1 MSPSLQ
7 QDLKQKKPFRS
18 VQQEAYLSVVR
29 TSTLLT
35 DAMEDLVKARGISA
49 TQYNVLRI
57 LRGSG
62 AEGLCRNA
70 LRDRMLTR
78 MPDMT
83 RLLDRMEE
91 AGLVVRVREG
101 EDRRMVLTAAA
112 RRARRTSDG
121 AAPEAD
127 GRADRR
133 AAPLAVRSADAGSR
147 RRVSFLRH
155 NKCCHT
161 EQ

>member
-1 MSPSLQ
+1 MSPTLQ

-18 VQQEAYLSVVR
+18 LQQEAYLSVVR
-29 TSTLLT
+29 TSTALT
-35 DAMEDLVKARGISA
+35 DAMEDLVKSRGISA

-91 AGLVVRVREG
+91 AGFVVRVREG
-101 EDRRMVLTAAA
+101 EDRRMVMTRITERGRRLLDELDAPVMALHRKQMAGLTDAQL
-112 RRARRTSDG
+112 RSLSDLLTLVR
-121 AAPEAD
+121 D
-127 GRADRR
+127 G
-133 AAPLAVRSADAGSR
+133 GG
-147 RRVSFLRH
+147 
-155 NKCCHT
+155 
-161 EQ
+161 

>member
-1 MSPSLQ
+1 MSPGLQ

-18 VQQEAYLSVVR
+18 LQQEAYLSVVR
-29 TSTLLT
+29 TSTALT
-35 DAMEDLVKARGISA
+35 DAMEELVKSRGISA

-57 LRGSG
+57 LRGSD

-101 EDRRMVLTAAA
+101 EDRRMVMTRITAK
-112 RRARRTSDG
+112 
-121 AAPEAD
+121 
-127 GRADRR
+127 GRALLD
-133 AAPLAVRSADAGSR
+133 ALDAPVMALHRKQMAGLTDAQLRSLSDLLTLVRDGG
-147 RRVSFLRH
+147 
-155 NKCCHT
+155 
-161 EQ
+161 

>member
-18 VQQEAYLSVVR
+18 LQQEAYLSVVR
-29 TSTLLT
+29 TSTALT
-35 DAMEDLVKARGISA
+35 DAMEELVKSQGISA

-57 LRGSG
+57 LRGSD

-101 EDRRMVLTAAA
+101 EDRRMVMTRITAKGRGLLDDLDAPVMALHRKQMAGLTDAQL
-112 RRARRTSDG
+112 RSLSDLLTLVR
-121 AAPEAD
+121 D
-127 GRADRR
+127 G
-133 AAPLAVRSADAGSR
+133 GG
-147 RRVSFLRH
+147 
-155 NKCCHT
+155 
-161 EQ
+161 

>member
-18 VQQEAYLSVVR
+18 LQQEAYLSVVR
-29 TSTLLT
+29 TSTALT
-35 DAMEDLVKARGISA
+35 DAMEDLVKSRGISA

-57 LRGSG
+57 LRGSD
-62 AEGLCRNA
+62 AAGLCRNA

-83 RLLDRMEE
+83 RLLDRMED

-101 EDRRMVLTAAA
+101 EDRRMVMT
-112 RRARRTSDG
+112 RITDKG
-121 AAPEAD
+121 
-127 GRADRR
+127 
-133 AAPLAVRSADAGSR
+133 
-147 RRVSFLRH
+147 RRVLDELDAPVMALHKKQMAGLTDVQLR
-155 NKCCHT
+155 T
-161 EQ
+161 LSDLLTLVRDGG

>member
-7 QDLKQKKPFRS
+7 QDHKQKKPFRS
-18 VQQEAYLSVVR
+18 LQQEAYLSVVR
-29 TSTLLT
+29 TATALT
-35 DAMEDLVKARGISA
+35 DAMEDLLKPHGLSA

-62 AEGLCRNA
+62 ADGLCRNA

-91 AGLVVRVREG
+91 AGLVVRAREG
-101 EDRRMVLTAAA
+101 EDRRMVLTRITEKGRRLLDDLEAPVMALHKRQMA
-112 RRARRTSDG
+112 RLSD
-121 AAPEAD
+121 AQ
-127 GRADRR
+127 
-133 AAPLAVRSADAGSR
+133 LRSLSD
-147 RRVSFLRH
+147 L
-155 NKCCHT
+155 
-161 EQ
+161 

>member
-1 MSPSLQ
+1 MSPTLQ

-18 VQQEAYLSVVR
+18 LQQEAYLSVVR
-29 TSTLLT
+29 TSTSLT
-35 DAMEDLVKARGISA
+35 DAMEDLVKAQGISA

-62 AEGLCRNA
+62 ADGLCRNA

-101 EDRRMVLTAAA
+101 EDRRMVMTRITAKGRGLLDDLDAPVMALHRKQMAGLTDAQL
-112 RRARRTSDG
+112 RSLSDLLTLVR
-121 AAPEAD
+121 D
-127 GRADRR
+127 G
-133 AAPLAVRSADAGSR
+133 G
-147 RRVSFLRH
+147 
-155 NKCCHT
+155 
-161 EQ
+161 

>member
-18 VQQEAYLSVVR
+18 LQQEAYLSVVR
-29 TSTLLT
+29 TSTALT
-35 DAMEDLVKARGISA
+35 DGMEDLLKPRGISA

-62 AEGLCRNA
+62 SDGLCRNA

-101 EDRRMVLTAAA
+101 EDRRMVMTRITQKGRQLLEDLDAPVMALHRKQMAGLTDVQL
-112 RRARRTSDG
+112 RSLSDLLTLVR
-121 AAPEAD
+121 D
-127 GRADRR
+127 G
-133 AAPLAVRSADAGSR
+133 GG
-147 RRVSFLRH
+147 
-155 NKCCHT
+155 
-161 EQ
+161 

>member
-1 MSPSLQ
+1 MSPTLQ

-18 VQQEAYLSVVR
+18 LQQEAYLSVVR
-29 TSTLLT
+29 TSTTLT
-35 DAMEDLVKARGISA
+35 DALEDLVKVQGISA

-101 EDRRMVLTAAA
+101 EDRRMVMTRITDRGRRLLDELDAPVLALHRKQMAGLTDAQL
-112 RRARRTSDG
+112 RTLADLLTLVRDG
-121 AAPEAD
+121 
-127 GRADRR
+127 G
-133 AAPLAVRSADAGSR
+133 
-147 RRVSFLRH
+147 
-155 NKCCHT
+155 
-161 EQ
+161 

>member
-7 QDLKQKKPFRS
+7 QDLRQSKPFTS

-29 TSTLLT
+29 TSSTLM
-35 DAMEDLVKARGISA
+35 DRVEDLLKPYGISA

-57 LRGSG
+57 LRGAG
-62 AEGLCRNA
+62 QGGLCRNE

-91 AGLVVRVREG
+91 AGLVKRSREQD
-101 EDRRMVLTAAA
+101 DRRMVLTQITP
-112 RRARRTSDG
+112 RGRELLGELERPLTQLHREQLSQLSDEQLRTLI
-121 AAPEAD
+121 E
-127 GRADRR
+127 
-133 AAPLAVRSADAGSR
+133 LLTLVREGS
-147 RRVSFLRH
+147 SG
-155 NKCCHT
+155 
-161 EQ
+161 

>member
-18 VQQEAYLSVVR
+18 LQQEAYLSVVR
-29 TSTLLT
+29 TSTSLT

-91 AGLVVRVREG
+91 AGLVARVREG
-101 EDRRMVLTAAA
+101 EDRRMVMTRITEKGRRLLDELDAPVMALHRKQMAGLTDAQL
-112 RRARRTSDG
+112 RSLSD
-121 AAPEAD
+121 
-127 GRADRR
+127 
-133 AAPLAVRSADAGSR
+133 LLTLVREGG
-147 RRVSFLRH
+147 
-155 NKCCHT
+155 
-161 EQ
+161 

>member
-18 VQQEAYLSVVR
+18 LQQEAYLSVVR
-29 TSTLLT
+29 TATALT
-35 DAMEDLVKARGISA
+35 DGMEDLLKPQGISA

-62 AEGLCRNA
+62 PDGLCRNA

-83 RLLDRMEE
+83 RLLDRMED
-91 AGLVVRVREG
+91 AGLVMRAREG
-101 EDRRMVLTAAA
+101 EDRRMVLTRITEKGRRLLDELDAPVLALHKRQLA
-112 RRARRTSDG
+112 RLSDVQLRSLSDLLTLAREGD
-121 AAPEAD
+121 E
-127 GRADRR
+127 
-133 AAPLAVRSADAGSR
+133 
-147 RRVSFLRH
+147 
-155 NKCCHT
+155 
-161 EQ
+161 

>member
-18 VQQEAYLSVVR
+18 LQQEAYLSVVR
-29 TSTLLT
+29 TSTALT
-35 DAMEDLVKARGISA
+35 DAMEELVKSQGISA

-57 LRGSG
+57 LRGSD

-101 EDRRMVLTAAA
+101 EDRRMVMTRITAK
-112 RRARRTSDG
+112 
-121 AAPEAD
+121 
-127 GRADRR
+127 GRALLDDLD
-133 AAPLAVRSADAGSR
+133 APVMALHRKQMAGLTDAQLRSLSDLLTLVRDGG
-147 RRVSFLRH
+147 
-155 NKCCHT
+155 
-161 EQ
+161 

>member
-1 MSPSLQ
+1 MSPTLQ

-18 VQQEAYLSVVR
+18 LQQEAYLSVVR
-29 TSTLLT
+29 TSTALT
-35 DAMEDLVKARGISA
+35 DAMEELVKSRGISA

-57 LRGSG
+57 LRGSDV
-62 AEGLCRNA
+62 EGLCRNA

-101 EDRRMVLTAAA
+101 EDRRMVMTRITAK
-112 RRARRTSDG
+112 
-121 AAPEAD
+121 
-127 GRADRR
+127 GRALLD
-133 AAPLAVRSADAGSR
+133 ALDAPVMALHRKQMAGLTDAQLRSLSDLLTLVRDGG
-147 RRVSFLRH
+147 
-155 NKCCHT
+155 
-161 EQ
+161 

>member
-18 VQQEAYLSVVR
+18 LQQEAYLSVVR
-29 TSTLLT
+29 TSTALT
-35 DAMEDLVKARGISA
+35 DGMEDLLKPLGISA

-62 AEGLCRNA
+62 SEGLCRNA

-83 RLLDRMEE
+83 RLLDRMED
-91 AGLVVRVREG
+91 AGLVMRAREG
-101 EDRRMVLTAAA
+101 EDRRMVLTRITEKGRRLLDELDAPVLALHKRQLSRLTDAQLRSLSDLLTLA
-112 RRARRTSDG
+112 REG
-121 AAPEAD
+121 AD
-127 GRADRR
+127 G
-133 AAPLAVRSADAGSR
+133 
-147 RRVSFLRH
+147 
-155 NKCCHT
+155 
-161 EQ
+161 

>member
-18 VQQEAYLSVVR
+18 LQQEAYLSVVR
-29 TSTLLT
+29 TSTALT
-35 DAMEDLVKARGISA
+35 DAMEELVKSHGISA

-57 LRGSG
+57 LRGSD

-91 AGLVVRVREG
+91 AGLVARVREG
-101 EDRRMVLTAAA
+101 EDRRMVMTRITAKGRGLLDDLDAPVIALHKKQMAGLTDAQL
-112 RRARRTSDG
+112 RSLSDLLTLVR
-121 AAPEAD
+121 D
-127 GRADRR
+127 G
-133 AAPLAVRSADAGSR
+133 GG
-147 RRVSFLRH
+147 
-155 NKCCHT
+155 
-161 EQ
+161 

>member
-18 VQQEAYLSVVR
+18 LQQEAYLSVVR
-29 TSTLLT
+29 TSTALT

-83 RLLDRMEE
+83 RLLDRMED

-101 EDRRMVLTAAA
+101 DDRRMVMT
-112 RRARRTSDG
+112 RI
-121 AAPEAD
+121 
-127 GRADRR
+127 
-133 AAPLAVRSADAGSR
+133 
-147 RRVSFLRH
+147 
-155 NKCCHT
+155 T
-161 EQ
+161 EQGRQLLDELDAPVMALHRKQMKGLTDAQLRSLSDLLTLVRDGG

>member
-18 VQQEAYLSVVR
+18 LQQEAYLSVVR
-29 TSTLLT
+29 TSTALT
-35 DAMEDLVKARGISA
+35 DAMEDLVKSRGISA

-57 LRGSG
+57 LRGSD

-101 EDRRMVLTAAA
+101 EDRRLVMTRITQKGRQPLDDLDAPVMALHRKQMAGLTDAQL
-112 RRARRTSDG
+112 RSLSDLLTLVR
-121 AAPEAD
+121 D
-127 GRADRR
+127 G
-133 AAPLAVRSADAGSR
+133 GG
-147 RRVSFLRH
+147 
-155 NKCCHT
+155 
-161 EQ
+161 

>member
-1 MSPSLQ
+1 MSPTLQ

-18 VQQEAYLSVVR
+18 LQQEAYLSVVR
-29 TSTLLT
+29 TSTSLT

-62 AEGLCRNA
+62 AEGLCRNE

-91 AGLVVRVREG
+91 AGLVVRAREG
-101 EDRRMVLTAAA
+101 DDRRMVMTRITEKGRRLLDDLDAPVMALHRKQMAGLTDVQL
-112 RRARRTSDG
+112 RSLSDLLTLVR
-121 AAPEAD
+121 D
-127 GRADRR
+127 G
-133 AAPLAVRSADAGSR
+133 G
-147 RRVSFLRH
+147 
-155 NKCCHT
+155 
-161 EQ
+161 

>member
-18 VQQEAYLSVVR
+18 LQQEAYLSVVR
-29 TSTLLT
+29 TSTALT
-35 DAMEDLVKARGISA
+35 DGMEDLLKPRGISA

-62 AEGLCRNA
+62 PDGLCRNA

-83 RLLDRMEE
+83 RLLDRMED
-91 AGLVVRVREG
+91 AGLVMRAREG
-101 EDRRMVLTAAA
+101 EDRRMVLTRITEKGRRLLDELDTPVLALHKRQLSRLTDAQLRSLSDLLTLA
-112 RRARRTSDG
+112 REG
-121 AAPEAD
+121 AD
-127 GRADRR
+127 G
-133 AAPLAVRSADAGSR
+133 
-147 RRVSFLRH
+147 
-155 NKCCHT
+155 
-161 EQ
+161 

>member
-1 MSPSLQ
+1 MSPTLQ

-18 VQQEAYLSVVR
+18 LQHEAYLSVVR
-29 TSTLLT
+29 TSTALT
-35 DAMEDLVKARGISA
+35 DAMEDLVKERGISA

-62 AEGLCRNA
+62 AEGLCRNE

-91 AGLVVRVREG
+91 AGLVVRAREG
-101 EDRRMVLTAAA
+101 DDRRMVMTRITEKGRRLLDDLDAPVMALHRKQMAGLTDVQL
-112 RRARRTSDG
+112 RSLSDLLTLVR
-121 AAPEAD
+121 D
-127 GRADRR
+127 G
-133 AAPLAVRSADAGSR
+133 G
-147 RRVSFLRH
+147 
-155 NKCCHT
+155 
-161 EQ
+161 

>member
-18 VQQEAYLSVVR
+18 LQQEAYLSVVR
-29 TSTLLT
+29 TSTALT
-35 DAMEDLVKARGISA
+35 DAMEDLVKSKGISA

-91 AGLVVRVREG
+91 AGLVVRGREG
-101 EDRRMVLTAAA
+101 EDRRMVQTRITEKGRRLEELDAPVLALHKRQMSRLTDAQL
-112 RRARRTSDG
+112 RSLSD
-121 AAPEAD
+121 
-127 GRADRR
+127 
-133 AAPLAVRSADAGSR
+133 LLTLVREGGG
-147 RRVSFLRH
+147 
-155 NKCCHT
+155 
-161 EQ
+161 